1 MKRWRSLLLGILLS
15 ALFLWFALRGL
26 DWSQVG
32 VVLRDIH
39 WEGLALAAGIWSLGL
54 AARALRWRALMG
66 FRTPFRQTFHVLNI
80 GFLINN
86 TLPFRVGEL
95 ARAYLIGREDNA
107 VSGWAALSTI
117 LAERLLDMLAVVL
130 MLAAVLPV
138 LVVDPAAIRGGA
150 LLGGIAVLGFCTLL
164 FFAFRPG
171 TARRLLAFV
180 LARIP
185 ALHRL
190 NPESLLERV
199 LDGLHP
205 LTTAKGL
212 FGTLAWTAV
221 AWLCSAAGSWVL
233 ALAFPGLPQTPV
245 MRAALTLSVVAA
257 SFSIIIPFTLAS
269 VGPFEAAAVFALLT
283 AGISQEAAV
292 AYALIW
298 HAGVVITYAAWGVLG
313 LLALGLN
320 FSQVRQGAAALGE
333 RP

>member
-1 MKRWRSLLLGILLS
+1 MTRWRSLLLGILLS

-26 DWSQVG
+26 DWRAVG
-32 VVLRDIH
+32 AVLRDMH
-39 WEGLALAAGIWSLGL
+39 WEYLILAVGIWSLGL
-54 AARALRWRALMG
+54 AARAVRWRALMG
-66 FRTPFRQTFHVLNI
+66 FRTPHVQTFHILNI

-95 ARAYLIGREDNA
+95 ARAYLIGRETST

-150 LLGGIAVLGFCTLL
+150 LLGGIAILGFCVLL
-164 FFAFRPG
+164 FFAYRPD
-171 TARRLLAFV
+171 AAHCLLAFV
-180 LARIP
+180 LARVP
-185 ALHRL
+185 MLRRL
-190 NPESLLERV
+190 NLESLLDRI

-205 LTTAKGL
+205 LTTSKGL
-212 FGTLAWTAV
+212 IGALAWTAI
-221 AWLCSAAGSWVL
+221 AWLPSTAGSWAL

-283 AGISQEAAV
+283 AGIPQESAV

-298 HAGVVITYAAWGVLG
+298 HAGVVITYAAWGIFG

-320 FSQVRQGAAALGE
+320 VSQVQQGAAAFSE
-333 RP
+333 RR